1 MEVPILFA
9 GTPANAADTLRH
21 LVTSGFNVV
30 GVLTRPD
37 AEVGRR
43 RELTPSAVAI
53 AAGELGLPLIKAN
66 RVDQA
71 VIQEIQALGAELGV
85 VVAYGSL
92 LKRDALDALTRGW
105 FNLHYS
111 LLPKYRGAAP
121 VQHALL
127 NGDRETGVT
136 LFKLDEGMDT
146 GEILSQT
153 PTPINAGENAA
164 DLLSRLTLIGCA
176 LLSESIP
183 QISSSTHSLKPQ
195 SGEVSFAPKLT
206 RELGRIDWQSAA
218 KAIECQVLA
227 CTPEPS
233 AWSLLNGQSFKVLDA
248 VALPQTEDLAPG
260 ELALHGAK
268 VLVGTGS
275 GHLMLQLVQ
284 PASKRVMAAM
294 DWARGALK
302 PETRFEA

>member
-37 AEVGRR
+37 AEVGRSR
-43 RELTPSAVAI
+43 QLTPSAVAV

-66 RVDQA
+66 RVDHA
-71 VIQEIQALGAELGV
+71 VIQEIQALGAELGI

-92 LKRDALDALTRGW
+92 LKREALDALPRGW

-146 GEILSQT
+146 GLVLSQT

-164 DLLSRLTLIGCA
+164 NLLARLTLLGCA

-195 SGEVSFAPKLT
+195 SDAVSFAPKLT
-206 RELGRIDWQSAA
+206 REFGRIDWQSSAR
-218 KAIECQVLA
+218 AIESQVLA
-227 CTPEPS
+227 CNPEPG
-233 AWSLLNGQSFKVLDA
+233 AWTLLNGQSFKILDA
-248 VALPQTEDLAPG
+248 VALPQTEHLAPG
-260 ELALHGAK
+260 QPLLHGAK
-268 VLVGTGS
+268 VLVGTGN

-284 PASKRVMAAM
+284 PASKRHMAAM

-302 PETRFEA
+302 PETRFES